1 MAAHVRLAASED
13 DIAAVAPLFDAY
25 RVFYK
30 APSDP
35 DGALAFLLARWQAHE
50 SVLYIAF
57 DGDTAVGF
65 VHLYPIFTSVGMA
78 RLWLLNDLY
87 VHPGARKDG
96 VGHLL
101 MQRAE
106 QHAKETGAAGLTLST
121 ATDNLIA
128 QSLYEAEGYERDRAF
143 FTYNK
148 RLSDKPL

>member
-1 MAAHVRLAASED
+1 MAATIRQAVSAE

-57 DGDTAVGF
+57 DNDKPVGF
-65 VHLYPIFTSVGMA
+65 VHLYPVFTSVGMA

-87 VHPGARKDG
+87 VHPGSRKDG
-96 VGHLL
+96 VGRLL

-128 QSLYEAEGYERDRAF
+128 QALYEAEGYERDRAF
-143 FTYNK
+143 YVYNK
-148 RLSDKPL
+148 RLGDRPL